1 MSGNNNYTTGNLLDI
16 WYHQNSYKLISI
28 YLSRQA
34 NTSIPQKNS
43 FTGKLEKEEGA
54 TMPFIIKKQQKT
66 ILNVSLEASVVTKW
80 YKRWNIEK

>member
-34 NTSIPQKNS
+34 NTSIPQKKIVLQEN
-43 FTGKLEKEEGA
+43 
-54 TMPFIIKKQQKT
+54 
-66 ILNVSLEASVVTKW
+66 
-80 YKRWNIEK
+80 